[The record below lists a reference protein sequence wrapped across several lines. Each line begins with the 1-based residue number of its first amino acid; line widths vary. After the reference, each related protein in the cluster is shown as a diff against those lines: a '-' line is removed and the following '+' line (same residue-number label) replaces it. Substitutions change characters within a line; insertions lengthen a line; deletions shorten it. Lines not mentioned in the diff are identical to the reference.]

1 MQRLGALT
9 VGVLLTILIGV
20 GGCAALAPLAR
31 VLLSDVAPTAVDVLG
46 SVIKNKLS
54 SSEGGCAG
62 LDGVEDED
70 GYVFAVCSP
79 GVDVGKAAPVLV
91 GLLDGPLS
99 SDDEAAICYELDD
112 VRDSGGEPFI
122 LCKARAQE

>member
-1 MQRLGALT
+1 MQRLGALLA
-9 VGVLLTILIGV
+9 VLIGV

-31 VLLSDVAPTAVDVLG
+31 VLLSDVAPAAVDVLG
-46 SVIKNKLS
+46 SAIKNKLS

-62 LDGVEDED
+62 LEGLEDED
-70 GYVFAVCSP
+70 GYIFAVCSP
-79 GVDVGKAAPVLV
+79 GVDVGEAAPVLV

-99 SDDEAAICYELDD
+99 SDDEATICYVLDD

-122 LCKARAQE
+122 LCKARARE